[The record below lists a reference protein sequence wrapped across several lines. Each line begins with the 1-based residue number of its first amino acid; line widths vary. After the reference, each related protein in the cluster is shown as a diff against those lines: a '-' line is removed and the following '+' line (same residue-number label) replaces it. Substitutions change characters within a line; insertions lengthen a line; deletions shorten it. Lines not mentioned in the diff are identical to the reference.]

1 MTTTETRRQEDF
13 IRALVDQDIR
23 TGRFGGQVVTRF
35 PPEPNGYLHI
45 GHTLNMQ
52 INFGM
57 AADYGGRCHLRFDD
71 TNPAAEEEEY
81 VESIKEDVA
90 LDRLGLGR
98 TPLLRFG
105 LLRHAVRFR
114 GTAHQEGSGLR
125 RRPQRRADPASTA
138 AP

>member
-13 IRALVDQDIR
+13 IRALVDEDIK
-23 TGRFGGQVVTRF
+23 TNRFGGQVVTRF

-81 VESIKEDVA
+81 VESIKEDVRWIGW
-90 LDRLGLGR
+90 DWGPNTSTSRR
-98 TPLLRFG
+98 TTSTRCTIS
-105 LLRHAVRFR
+105 RY
-114 GTAHQEGSGLR
+114 GSSGKGWPTSTTSAPSR
-125 RRPQRRADPASTA
+125 SASTA
-138 AP
+138 AR